1 MSLPILPR
9 RNFHRSV
16 QQGHFLVFRLFDVE
30 IAIHP
35 PQRRTDPVNTELGL
49 FRDAAVGHR
58 RIVQKDIEHVPI
70 GVIEG
75 SSQGV
80 VQKGTTQFQHRGFLD
95 KGTAAGA
102 GQHIFRSSIPLR
114 HLQNIGFGHKKDSE
128 ESL

>member
-1 MSLPILPR
+1 MKFQQKKRQKLIVSVIANPAPKKL
-9 RNFHRSV
+9 FYRSV

-102 GQHIFRSSIPLR
+102 VEMVDMS
-114 HLQNIGFGHKKDSE
+114 LQTSP
-128 ESL
+128 